1 MTEPRKPFAMQVGYD
16 QPELLGA
23 RWWYEGLSPAPG
35 SSPRTTKPATA
46 DESRRTALK
55 VLVGVAGGL
64 LVTSVVV
71 GMLSGDDDSPP
82 DIDGA
87 SLDLQRANGLDYLAN
102 GATFQWPDAAAT
114 SPDPLESIEGIRE
127 ALRDLLDRRAI
138 WECLLRYARGVDRF
152 DAELIR
158 SAFHDDAL
166 DDHGKFV
173 GDAAEFVE
181 WAVGQHTHA
190 HLGHLHNLFNHTCE
204 LDGDVVAA
212 AARLGDDLVASGR
225 IPSASTLAIVSVT
238 PELTAGPSNVLRLQR
253 TSI

>member
-1 MTEPRKPFAMQVGYD
+1 MTPV
-16 QPELLGA
+16 
-23 RWWYEGLSPAPG
+23 
-35 SSPRTTKPATA
+35 
-46 DESRRTALK
+46 
-55 VLVGVAGGL
+55 
-64 LVTSVVV
+64 
-71 GMLSGDDDSPP
+71 
-82 DIDGA
+82 
-87 SLDLQRANGLDYLAN
+87 
-102 GATFQWPDAAAT
+102 DAAAT

-204 LDGDVVAA
+204 LDGDVAHTETYFMFAGMNREGRPLVLNGGRYLDRFERRDGEWRIAY
-212 AARLGDDLVASGR
+212 RTLMRDWGMLTERPDPDDISSYTSNRDHLPAEVKAFLNQSAPSRRDRADLSYVRPLQLDPDRLVAWR
-225 IPSASTLAIVSVT
+225 DIA
-238 PELTAGPSNVLRLQR
+238 ERLR
-253 TSI
+253 